1 MPVMVCMLRG
11 VNLGGHKL
19 IKMESLRDLCHSLHL
34 RDARTYIQ
42 SGNVVFASDERDPKR
57 LTECLEKAIDQQF
70 GFRPRVLLRTT
81 AELRDAI
88 SRNPF
93 VRRDNIEPS
102 KLLVNFLAE
111 KPSLAAKKSLEAL
124 NITPDELRVT
134 EREMFI
140 YFPNG
145 QVKATLKWPPVD
157 RILNQPYTGRNW
169 NTVNKLLS
177 IAEELEPSA

>member
-19 IKMESLRDLCHSLHL
+19 IKMESLRELCHSLHL

-42 SGNVVFASDERDPKR
+42 SGNVVFATDERDPKR
-57 LTECLEKAIDQQF
+57 LSECLEEAIEQQF
-70 GFRPRVLLRTT
+70 GFRPRVLVRTT
-81 AELRDAI
+81 AELRSAI
-88 SRNPF
+88 ARNPF
-93 VRRDNIEPS
+93 AGRDNIEPG

-111 KPSLAAKKSLEAL
+111 KPSMAAKKNLEAL
-124 NITPDELRVT
+124 DITPDELRVT
-134 EREMFI
+134 GREMFI
-140 YFPNG
+140 YFPKG
-145 QVKATLKWPPVD
+145 QGQATLKWPPVD

-177 IAEELEPSA
+177 MAEELEASA